1 MLITFNKQKTYLSVF
16 PHYHFHFPQPCVI
29 FSFQDPNIVPYGNAN
44 FFLFFHFRLAMRF
57 LVVNYVILVIFLY
70 TLFFIILTN
79 QDGLDEDRNYQKV
92 KHEMIFPGSKS
103 DEEEQESYTFDE
115 NLEEQILFE
124 RSRSKIVKDG

>member
-1 MLITFNKQKTYLSVF
+1 MQTFVLY
-16 PHYHFHFPQPCVI
+16 
-29 FSFQDPNIVPYGNAN
+29 
-44 FFLFFHFRLAMRF
+44 FHFRVAMRF
-57 LVVNYVILVIFLY
+57 LVVNYVIPVIFLY